1 MTNSHNIPSIL
12 STFVKTLSSDAISN
26 VSPEINL
33 TSISETLF
41 KLTFTYNL
49 ANEVQ
54 QDDCKIRLIPAFT
67 PSFHWM
73 PHLTPNDANIM
84 AEHIF
89 RTPAL
94 IMRGEGKTLILT
106 PDIEKT
112 DNKPPLYLDLNAEK
126 NIMTIGMANY
136 KVTHHVLYERETGA
150 SYQAGQTSLS
160 FYLMI
165 YNEEIAN
172 PFRPPLEHLWSKYG
186 TNDASKVT
194 AETMEKYCE
203 HTYTWA
209 FDNWKDIVWQEF
221 DFNGKRVGAPAF
233 IVNVYQSPSYDKEF
247 SEREN
252 RSIWNQSWFSSLRS
266 ASGLFRYAKRNGRAD
281 LMGYALKTKELA
293 LAFPQE
299 NGLFNSVVATKMTQ
313 KNIDGR
319 DYWKSAGWD
328 TLYVGNSDRNPF
340 VRGLDRAPKH
350 ILDMSFTAY
359 YMLIWYDELEKDSRL
374 LTYAETYAD
383 RLIEIQQDNGFY
395 PGWVDGN
402 QNPMGVLDDSP
413 ESSMSVAFLMYL
425 AKLTGKIKY
434 ADSAKKAMQSI
445 MTEII
450 PTGRW
455 EDYETYW
462 SCCGYHNDHVGEK
475 IKRNNIYK
483 QCNFSMYFTALAL
496 MDSYVTTGD
505 KSYLTT
511 GTIVLDELLMTQSSY
526 QPPQISIPVCG
537 GFGVMNCDGELIDAR
552 QSLFS
557 ELIIKY
563 GEATN
568 TPEYTERGLA
578 AMKISFSMMYCP
590 ENPEAKEQ
598 WEKVW
603 PFFTPKD
610 YGFTME
616 NYGHTGIVDQNG
628 IGIGEFTI
636 YDWGNGAAAEN
647 YQRIVD
653 HAREGT

>member
-1 MTNSHNIPSIL
+1 MNVPSTVSSFI
-12 STFVKTLSSDAISN
+12 KTLTPGKIAQTAPILTETKLS
-26 VSPEINL
+26 ENL
-33 TSISETLF
+33 T
-41 KLTFTYNL
+41 KLTFTYTL
-49 ANEVQ
+49 SAAVA
-54 QDDCKIRLIPAFT
+54 QDNCQIDLTPNFT

-73 PHLTPNDANIM
+73 PHLTPGGDNIM

-94 IMRGEGKTLILT
+94 IMRGEGKTLILV
-106 PDIEKT
+106 PDIEKAAAT
-112 DNKPPLYLDLNAEK
+112 PPLYLDLNAET
-126 NIMTIGMANY
+126 NTMTIGMAKY
-136 KVTHHVLYERETGA
+136 KVTHHVIYERETGA
-150 SYQAGQTSLS
+150 TYPTGDTSLS
-160 FYLMI
+160 FYLFT
-165 YNEEIAN
+165 YGEELAN
-172 PFRPPLEHLWSKYG
+172 PFRPALELLWSKYG
-186 TNDASKVT
+186 TNDASKVS

-203 HTYTWA
+203 HTYKWA
-209 FDNWKDIVWQEF
+209 FDSWKDIVWQEF

-233 IVNVYQSPSYDKEF
+233 IVNVYQSPSYGKEF
-247 SEREN
+247 NEREN

-266 ASGLFRYAKRNGRAD
+266 ASGLLRYAKRNNRSD
-281 LMGYALKTKELA
+281 LMEYAQKTKELA

-299 NGLFNSVVATKMTQ
+299 NGLFDSVVATKMEH
-313 KNIDGR
+313 R
-319 DYWKSAGWD
+319 DIGGKKYWKSCGWD
-328 TLYVGNSDRNPF
+328 TMYVGNSDRNPYI
-340 VRGLDRAPKH
+340 RSLQQAPKH

-359 YMLIWYDELEKDSRL
+359 YMLIWYDELERDERL
-374 LTYAETYAD
+374 LNYAKTYAD
-383 RLIEIQQDNGFY
+383 RLITLQQPNGFY
-395 PGWVDGN
+395 PGWVDDN
-402 QNPMGVLDDSP
+402 QQPMGVLDDSP

-425 AKLTGKIKY
+425 SKLTGETKY
-434 ADSAKKAMQSI
+434 ADSAKKAMAAI
-445 MTEII
+445 TAEII

-462 SCCGYHNDHVGEK
+462 SCCGYHGDHVGEK

-505 KSYLTT
+505 KHYLDT
-511 GTIVLDELLMTQSSY
+511 GAIVLDELLMTQSSY

-563 GEATN
+563 GEATD

-578 AMKISFSMMYCP
+578 AMRISFSMMYCP

-603 PFFTPKD
+603 PFFTEKD

-653 HAREGT
+653 HGNGRGIF